1 MILYSNQTGKLKEVK
16 EKPFKLERDIQKLFE
31 SNLCTIMGLELV
43 NSEFTIKSKRIDI
56 LAFDKQSGAFII
68 IEYIQGTNTFFLDKL
83 DPTEE
88 FIYPDLLE
96 LIAN

>member
-1 MILYSNQTGKLKEVK
+1 MKTNKNVPTLNT
-16 EKPFKLERDIQKLFE
+16 LE
-31 SNLCTIMGLELV
+31 NLAT
-43 NSEFTIKSKRIDI
+43 T
-56 LAFDKQSGAFII
+56 
-68 IEYIQGTNTFFLDKL
+68 IQGTNTFFLDKL